1 MNGGPSSGLS
11 AHARLPEGTGFKE
24 DVVNGIKNCCS
35 VQSLFFHFFSPR
47 DNFSESGLGWQ
58 PNRND
63 RTVKVKLKLWEGV

>member
-1 MNGGPSSGLS
+1 MS

-24 DVVNGIKNCCS
+24 NVVNEIKNCCS
-35 VQSLFFHFFSPR
+35 VQSLFFFFSPFFFPR

-63 RTVKVKLKLWEGV
+63 RTAKAKLKLWEGV